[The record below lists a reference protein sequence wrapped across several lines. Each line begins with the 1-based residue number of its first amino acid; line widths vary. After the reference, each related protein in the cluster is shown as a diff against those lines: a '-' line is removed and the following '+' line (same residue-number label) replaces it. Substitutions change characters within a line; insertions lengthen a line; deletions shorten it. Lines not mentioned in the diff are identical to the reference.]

1 MTHPRAKGA
10 ELHGRTA
17 RVVAATA
24 TLLTILLASAATAHG
39 YIVVGTVGITPN
51 PPQPGHIM
59 TVTVQLQS
67 TTRATVTGAK
77 LVAKLLPGN
86 GSDTP
91 PLATFQLTPEAGAGG
106 SYRGSATAPRA
117 GAYTLTFEDH
127 TYPHEH
133 ITADV
138 PLSVGGTQP
147 DGTLDFVFP
156 PTKRAGLATWI
167 LWILGPP
174 LATGA
179 GVWLLVRRS
188 NTKARARRDA

>member
-1 MTHPRAKGA
+1 VVT
-10 ELHGRTA
+10 TA
-17 RVVAATA
+17 F
-24 TLLTILLASAATAHG
+24 LTILLATAASAHG
-39 YIVVGTVGITPN
+39 YIVVGTVDVTPN
-51 PPQPGHIM
+51 PPRPGHTM

-67 TTRATVTGAK
+67 TTRATVTGAD
-77 LVAKLLPGN
+77 LLAKLRPG
-86 GSDTP
+86 GAQDTT
-91 PLATFQLTPEAGAGG
+91 PLATFQLAPEADAGG
-106 SYRGSATAPRA
+106 TYQGSITAPSV

-156 PTKRAGLATWI
+156 PTKRAGIATWI

-179 GVWLLVRRS
+179 GAWLLVRRS